1 MYLFLFATL
10 NYFSVYSL
18 VPNKEAIAKE
28 EHARPLKT
36 KYIPHLKRDLKPGWL
51 FPLLYHHDALLHGRW
66 EYWHQLQLVPAEKF
80 YLLQEPDSEIRLAS
94 IQEHILPKEPIPQII
109 FGESSVSNRNKGRK
123 MLEICLDK
131 MLTKGGY
138 ISMLTRIEYFLDWL
152 LYGFGHPHPW
162 FGQLPT
168 EPSGC
173 EGCSMVLYQLFNL
186 FHLLYQPQDYWGNL
200 IVEAKG
206 KGSQKH
212 TGYFP
217 TPNTVAV
224 MMSKMLFS
232 DGKDTRLEIGYE
244 PAIGTGVMTLEPSN
258 QVLTMVGTDIDKLL
272 LKACLVNWYLYC
284 PWFAMPVFYLVDRVD
299 LFWGNSL
306 VGSDHPNAPKSIH
319 QKYWRKKY
327 RDIYPV
333 NLVERDCSKEMRK
346 IIDLQL
352 AQAEAPEIAKQE
364 SDFGSTKKLKPKGFK
379 RPPGKR
385 KSKSLF

>member
-1 MYLFLFATL
+1 MYLILFVTL

-28 EHARPLKT
+28 EHNRPLKT
-36 KYIPHLKRDLKPGWL
+36 KYIPNLKRDLKPGWL

-66 EYWHQLQLVPAEKF
+66 EYWHLLQLVPAEKF
-80 YLLQEPDSEIRLAS
+80 HLLQEPDPEIRLTS
-94 IQEHILPKEPIPQII
+94 IREHILPKEPIPQII
-109 FGESSVSNRNKGRK
+109 FGESSFCDRNKGQK

-131 MLTKGGY
+131 MMTKGGY

-162 FGQLPT
+162 FEQLPN

-186 FHLLYQPQDYWGNL
+186 FHLLYQPQDYWGNS

-232 DGKDTRLEIGYE
+232 DDKDTRLEIGYE

-258 QVLTMVGTDIDKLL
+258 QVLNMVGTDIDKLL

-284 PWFAMPVFYLVDRVD
+284 PWFAMPAFYLVDRVD
-299 LFWGNSL
+299 LLWGNSL
-306 VGSDHPNAPKSIH
+306 VGSDHPNFPQSIH
-319 QKYWRKKY
+319 QKYWREMY

-333 NLVERDCSKEMRK
+333 NLVERDWSKEMQK
-346 IIDLQL
+346 IIDLQP
-352 AQAEAPEIAKQE
+352 AEVKAPNIAKQE
-364 SDFGSTKKLKPKGFK
+364 NDSKSIQNPKPKGFK

>member
-1 MYLFLFATL
+1 M

-18 VPNKEAIAKE
+18 VPNKDEIARE
-28 EHARPLKT
+28 EYNRSLKT
-36 KYIPHLKRDLKPGWL
+36 KYIPNLKRNLKPGWL
-51 FPLLYHHDALLHGRW
+51 FPHLYHHDALLHGRW
-66 EYWHQLQLVPAEKF
+66 EYWHRLQLVPAEKF
-80 YLLQEPDSEIRLAS
+80 HLLQEPDPEIRLAS
-94 IQEHILPKEPIPQII
+94 IREHILLKEPIPPIL
-109 FGESSVSNRNKGRK
+109 FGEGGVSSHNKGRK

-131 MLTKGGY
+131 MLTAGGY
-138 ISMLTRIEYFLDWL
+138 TSMLTRIEYFLDWL

-186 FHLLYQPQDYWGNL
+186 FHLLYQPQDYWGGL
-200 IVEAKG
+200 VVEAKG

-217 TPNTVAV
+217 TPSTVAV
-224 MMSKMLFS
+224 MMEKMLFS
-232 DGKDTRLEIGYE
+232 DDKDTRLQIGYE

-258 QVLTMVGTDIDKLL
+258 QVLNMVGTDIDKLL

-284 PWFAMPVFYLVDRVD
+284 PWFAMPIFYLVDRVD
-299 LFWGNSL
+299 LLWGNSL
-306 VGSDHPNAPKSIH
+306 VGSDHPNFPQSIH
-319 QKYWRKKY
+319 QKYWREKY

-333 NLVERDCSKEMRK
+333 NLVERDWSKEMQK
-346 IIDLQL
+346 IVDLQP
-352 AQAEAPEIAKQE
+352 AQAKAPEIVEKKSDSE
-364 SDFGSTKKLKPKGFK
+364 SVQNPKPKGFK
-379 RPPGKR
+379 RPSGKR

>member
-1 MYLFLFATL
+1 MQLFLFITL

-18 VPNKEAIAKE
+18 VPNKDAVARE
-28 EHARPLKT
+28 EYDRPLKT
-36 KYIPHLKRDLKPGWL
+36 KYITDLKRDLKPGWL
-51 FPLLYHHDALLHGRW
+51 FPHLYNHDALLHGRW
-66 EYWHQLQLVPAEKF
+66 EYWHRLQLVPGEKF
-80 YLLQEPDSEIRLAS
+80 HLLQEPDPATRIAS
-94 IQEHILPKEPIPQII
+94 IQEHILPKEPIPPIT
-109 FGESSVSNRNKGRK
+109 FGEGGSQNKGRK
-123 MLEICLDK
+123 MLEICLDE

-138 ISMLTRIEYFLDWL
+138 ISLLTRIEYFLDWL

-162 FGQLPT
+162 FTQLPD

-224 MMSKMLFS
+224 AMAKILFS
-232 DGKDTRLEIGYE
+232 DRQDTRLQIGYE

-258 QVLTMVGTDIDKLL
+258 QVLNMVGIDIDKLL

-299 LFWGNSL
+299 LLWGNSL
-306 VGSDHPNAPKSIH
+306 VGSDHPNAPRSIH
-319 QKYWRKKY
+319 QKYWREKY

-333 NLVERDCSKEMRK
+333 SLVERDWSSEVQK
-346 IIDLQL
+346 IIDLQPVKVK
-352 AQAEAPEIAKQE
+352 APEIFKQE
-364 SDFGSTKKLKPKGFK
+364 SNSESTKKKQKPKGFK
-379 RPPGKR
+379 RPSSKK

>member
-1 MYLFLFATL
+1 MYLILFVTL

-18 VPNKEAIAKE
+18 VPNKDAIAKE
-28 EHARPLKT
+28 EYDRPLKT
-36 KYIPHLKRDLKPGWL
+36 KHIPNLKRDLKPGWL
-51 FPLLYHHDALLHGRW
+51 FPHLYNHDALLHGRW

-80 YLLQEPDSEIRLAS
+80 HLLQEPDPEIRLAS
-94 IQEHILPKEPIPQII
+94 IREHILPKEPIPQII
-109 FGESSVSNRNKGRK
+109 FGESSFGDRNKGQK

-162 FGQLPT
+162 FGQLPA

-173 EGCSMVLYQLFNL
+173 EECSMVLYQLFNL
-186 FHLLYQPQDYWGNL
+186 FHLLYQPQDYWGGL

-232 DGKDTRLEIGYE
+232 DDKDTRLEVGYE

-258 QVLTMVGTDIDKLL
+258 QVLNMVGTDIDKLL

-284 PWFAMPVFYLVDRVD
+284 PWFAMPIFYLVDRVD
-299 LFWGNSL
+299 LLWGNSL
-306 VGSDHPNAPKSIH
+306 VGLDHPNAPQSIH
-319 QKYWRKKY
+319 QKYWREKY

-333 NLVERDCSKEMRK
+333 NLAEKDWSSEVQK
-346 IIDLQL
+346 IIDLQP
-352 AQAEAPEIAKQE
+352 AQAKVPEIVEPE
-364 SDFGSTKKLKPKGFK
+364 SNSESVQNLKPKGFK
-379 RPPGKR
+379 RPSGKR
-385 KSKSLF
+385 QSKSLF

>member
-1 MYLFLFATL
+1 M

-28 EHARPLKT
+28 EHDRPLKT
-36 KYIPHLKRDLKPGWL
+36 KYIPNLKRDLKPGWL
-51 FPLLYHHDALLHGRW
+51 FPHLYHHDALLHGRW
-66 EYWHQLQLVPAEKF
+66 EYWHKLQLVPAEKF
-80 YLLQEPDSEIRLAS
+80 HLLQESDPEIRLAS

-109 FGESSVSNRNKGRK
+109 FGESSFCDRNKGQN

-131 MLTKGGY
+131 MLIKGGY
-138 ISMLTRIEYFLDWL
+138 TSMLTRIEYLLDWL
-152 LYGFGHPHPW
+152 LYGFGHPLPW

-186 FHLLYQPQDYWGNL
+186 FHLLYQPQDYWGSL

-217 TPNTVAV
+217 TPSTVAV

-232 DGKDTRLEIGYE
+232 DDKDTRLEIGYE

-258 QVLTMVGTDIDKLL
+258 QVLNMVGTDIDKLL
-272 LKACLVNWYLYC
+272 LKACLVNWYMYC

-299 LFWGNSL
+299 LLWGNSL
-306 VGSDHPNAPKSIH
+306 VGSDHLNFPQSIH
-319 QKYWRKKY
+319 QKYWREKY

-333 NLVERDCSKEMRK
+333 NLVERDWSREVQK
-346 IIDLQL
+346 IIDLQP
-352 AQAEAPEIAKQE
+352 AKAKAPEIVEQE
-364 SDFGSTKKLKPKGFK
+364 SEFESIKKQKPKGFK
-379 RPPGKR
+379 RPSGKR
-385 KSKSLF
+385 QSKSLF

>member
-1 MYLFLFATL
+1 M
-10 NYFSVYSL
+10 SVYSL
-18 VPNKEAIAKE
+18 VPNKEAIARE
-28 EHARPLKT
+28 ERDRPLKT
-36 KYIPHLKRDLKPGWL
+36 KYIPNLKRDLKPGWL
-51 FPLLYHHDALLHGRW
+51 FPHLYNHDALLHGRW
-66 EYWHQLQLVPAEKF
+66 EYWHRLQLVPAEKF
-80 YLLQEPDSEIRLAS
+80 HLLQEPDSEIRLAS
-94 IQEHILPKEPIPQII
+94 IQKHILPIEPIPQIT
-109 FGESSVSNRNKGRK
+109 FGESSFCDRNKGQK

-138 ISMLTRIEYFLDWL
+138 TSMLTRIEYFLDWL

-173 EGCSMVLYQLFNL
+173 EGCSMVLYQLLNL
-186 FHLLYQPQDYWGNL
+186 FHLLYQPQDYWGSL

-217 TPNTVAV
+217 TPSTVAV
-224 MMSKMLFS
+224 MMAKMLFS

-258 QVLTMVGTDIDKLL
+258 QVLNMVGTDIDKLL

-284 PWFAMPVFYLVDRVD
+284 PWFAMPIFYLVDRVD
-299 LFWGNSL
+299 LLWGNSL

-319 QKYWRKKY
+319 QKYWREKY

-333 NLVERDCSKEMRK
+333 NLVERDWSSEVQK
-346 IIDLQL
+346 IIDLQP
-352 AQAEAPEIAKQE
+352 AQAKAPGIIEQK
-364 SDFGSTKKLKPKGFK
+364 SDFKSMQNPKPKGFK

>member
-1 MYLFLFATL
+1 MYLILFVTL

-28 EHARPLKT
+28 ERDRPLKT
-36 KYIPHLKRDLKPGWL
+36 KYIPNLKRDLKPGWL
-51 FPLLYHHDALLHGRW
+51 FSHLYHHDALLHGRW
-66 EYWHQLQLVPAEKF
+66 EYWHRLQLVPVEKF
-80 YLLQEPDSEIRLAS
+80 PLLQEPDPEIRLAS
-94 IQEHILPKEPIPQII
+94 IREHILPIEPIPQII
-109 FGESSVSNRNKGRK
+109 FSEGRFRDHNKGRK

-138 ISMLTRIEYFLDWL
+138 INMLTRIEYFLDWL

-162 FGQLPT
+162 FEQLPA
-168 EPSGC
+168 EPTGC

-206 KGSQKH
+206 KGSQKL

-217 TPNTVAV
+217 TPSTVAV
-224 MMSKMLFS
+224 MMSKVLFS
-232 DGKDTRLEIGYE
+232 HDKDTRLQIGYE

-258 QVLTMVGTDIDKLL
+258 QILNMVGTDIDKLL

-299 LFWGNSL
+299 LLWGNSL

-319 QKYWRKKY
+319 QKYWREKY

-333 NLVERDCSKEMRK
+333 NLVEKDWLKEMQK
-346 IIDLQL
+346 IIDLQP
-352 AQAEAPEIAKQE
+352 AQAKAPEIAKQE
-364 SDFGSTKKLKPKGFK
+364 SDSKLVENPKLKAFK
-379 RPPGKR
+379 RPSGKR
-385 KSKSLF
+385 RSKSLF

>member
-1 MYLFLFATL
+1 
-10 NYFSVYSL
+10 
-18 VPNKEAIAKE
+18 
-28 EHARPLKT
+28 
-36 KYIPHLKRDLKPGWL
+36 
-51 FPLLYHHDALLHGRW
+51 
-66 EYWHQLQLVPAEKF
+66 
-80 YLLQEPDSEIRLAS
+80 
-94 IQEHILPKEPIPQII
+94 
-109 FGESSVSNRNKGRK
+109 

-138 ISMLTRIEYFLDWL
+138 INMLTRIEYFLDWL

-162 FGQLPT
+162 FEQLPT

-186 FHLLYQPQDYWGNL
+186 FHLLYQPQDYWGGL

-206 KGSQKH
+206 KGSRSS

-217 TPNTVAV
+217 TPSTVAV
-224 MMSKMLFS
+224 MMSKVLFS
-232 DGKDTRLEIGYE
+232 DDKDTRLEIGYE

-258 QVLTMVGTDIDKLL
+258 QVSTMVGTDIDKLL

-299 LFWGNSL
+299 LLWGNSL
-306 VGSDHPNAPKSIH
+306 VGSDHPNAPQSIH
-319 QKYWRKKY
+319 QKCWREKY

-333 NLVERDCSKEMRK
+333 NLVERDWSKEMQK
-346 IIDLQL
+346 IVDLQP
-352 AQAEAPEIAKQE
+352 AEVKAPDIAKQE
-364 SDFGSTKKLKPKGFK
+364 IDSKSIQNPKPKGFK

>member
-18 VPNKEAIAKE
+18 VPNKDAIAKE
-28 EHARPLKT
+28 EYDRPLKT
-36 KYIPHLKRDLKPGWL
+36 KHIPNLKRDLKLGWL
-51 FPLLYHHDALLHGRW
+51 FPHLYNHDALLHGRW

-80 YLLQEPDSEIRLAS
+80 HLLQEPDPEIRLAS
-94 IQEHILPKEPIPQII
+94 IREHILPKEPIPQII
-109 FGESSVSNRNKGRK
+109 FGESSFGDRNKGQK

-162 FGQLPT
+162 FGQLPA

-173 EGCSMVLYQLFNL
+173 EECSMVLYQLFNL

-232 DGKDTRLEIGYE
+232 DDKDTRLEVGYE

-258 QVLTMVGTDIDKLL
+258 QVLNMVGTDIDKLL

-284 PWFAMPVFYLVDRVD
+284 PWFAMPIFYLVDRVD
-299 LFWGNSL
+299 LLWGNSL
-306 VGSDHPNAPKSIH
+306 VGSDHPNFPQSIH
-319 QKYWRKKY
+319 QKYWREKY

-333 NLVERDCSKEMRK
+333 NLAEKDWSSEVQK
-346 IIDLQL
+346 IIDLQPV
-352 AQAEAPEIAKQE
+352 QAKAPKIAKQE
-364 SDFGSTKKLKPKGFK
+364 NDSKSIKNPKPKSFK
-379 RPPGKR
+379 RPPGIK

>member
-1 MYLFLFATL
+1 MLEGVEVDA
-10 NYFSVYSL
+10 SI
-18 VPNKEAIAKE
+18 PIKEAIAKE
-28 EHARPLKT
+28 EYDRPLKT
-36 KYIPHLKRDLKPGWL
+36 EYIPHLKRDLKPGWL
-51 FPLLYHHDALLHGRW
+51 FAHLYNHDALLHGRW
-66 EYWHQLQLVPAEKF
+66 EYWHQLQLLPANKF
-80 YLLQEPDSEIRLAS
+80 YLLKEPDPEIRLAG
-94 IQEHILPKEPIPQII
+94 IQKHILPKEPIPQIT
-109 FGESSVSNRNKGRK
+109 FGEGLSNQNKGRK

-138 ISMLTRIEYFLDWL
+138 TSLLTRIEYFLDWL
-152 LYGFGHPHPW
+152 LFGFGHPHPW
-162 FGQLPT
+162 FTQLPT

-186 FHLLYQPQDYWGNL
+186 FHLLYKPQDYWGNL

-224 MMSKMLFS
+224 AMAKMLFS
-232 DGKDTRLEIGYE
+232 DGRDTRLQIGYE

-258 QVLTMVGTDIDKLL
+258 QVLNMVGTDIDRLL

-299 LFWGNSL
+299 LLWGNAL
-306 VGSDHPNAPKSIH
+306 VGSDHPNAPRSIH
-319 QKYWRKKY
+319 QKYWREKY

-333 NLVERDCSKEMRK
+333 SLVDRDWSSEVRK
-346 IIDLQL
+346 IIDLQP
-352 AQAEAPEIAKQE
+352 AKAKAPKIVKQE
-364 SDFGSTKKLKPKGFK
+364 SNSELAKKKTKPKGFK
-379 RPPGKR
+379 RPSGKK